1 MKPNS
6 NNSVC
11 LSDTT
16 WKRAFQLRSLAIIQL
31 SVVDILFGRSYFI
44 FIFLLIDKIL

>member
-6 NNSVC
+6 NNGVC

-31 SVVDILFGRSYFI
+31 SVVDILFGRSFLFYFFYFI
-44 FIFLLIDKIL
+44 D